1 MEILRLPE
9 STSIQASFDVSLAN
23 TLYTALYTDLITGTS
38 YSASATSNNSKVVS
52 FTLNSRYM
60 SYSGD
65 IDFNIYRSGSAVYS
79 DQLTIIRPYCSINK
93 IKEKLNITTAQAIE
107 FESTAR
113 SIIEAEA
120 GPFSFVRKE
129 KEVSGMGMD
138 YLPVNERI
146 ETLYKMYENG
156 SLIHDSSD
164 TELNLYKISVDK
176 SSIVPIDQI
185 QNKVEYQKVWRDRY
199 LDVSFASGYDYLI
212 EADFGYRVIPNDIQ
226 KACELLITD
235 LANNNNQYINKYI
248 EMFDNVE
255 FRVQFSKEFAKGTGN
270 MIVDSILSKY
280 KNRIIP
286 GVI

>member
-65 IDFNIYRSGSAVYS
+65 IDFNIYRSGSAVYL

-138 YLPVNERI
+138 YLPVNERM

>member
-23 TLYTALYTDLITGTS
+23 TLYTASYTDLITGTS

-146 ETLYKMYENG
+146 DTLYKMYENG
-156 SLIHDSSD
+156 SIIHDSSD
-164 TELNLYKISVDK
+164 AELNLYKISVDK

-199 LDVSFASGYDYLI
+199 LDVSFASGYDYLV

-270 MIVDSILSKY
+270 MIVDNILSKY

>member
-1 MEILRLPE
+1 VEILRLPE

-23 TLYTALYTDLITGTS
+23 TLYTASYTDLITGTS

-93 IKEKLNITTAQAIE
+93 IKEKLNITTAQAIQ

-120 GPFSFVRKE
+120 GPFSFVKKE

-199 LDVSFASGYDYLI
+199 LDVSFASGYDYLV